1 MQFRMFFQIPDKIF
15 HAMFVME
22 FIYDEEMDWYEVKMF
37 QGSEIIGYVHG
48 YGNRGWAPQVNNI
61 WVMEKFRR
69 SGIASAMMSKVEA
82 YFGQIPVPGR
92 GSKIM
97 KLPKGSGRN
106 ICPAGLR
113 KRKPEPQKQK

>member
-61 WVMEKFRR
+61 WVMEKYRR

-82 YFGQIPVPGR
+82 YFGQIPVPGTRIEDNEAAR
-92 GSKIM
+92 GFWK
-97 KLPKGSGRN
+97 KYLSGRFTKTEAD
-106 ICPAGLR
+106 P
-113 KRKPEPQKQK
+113 KSQE